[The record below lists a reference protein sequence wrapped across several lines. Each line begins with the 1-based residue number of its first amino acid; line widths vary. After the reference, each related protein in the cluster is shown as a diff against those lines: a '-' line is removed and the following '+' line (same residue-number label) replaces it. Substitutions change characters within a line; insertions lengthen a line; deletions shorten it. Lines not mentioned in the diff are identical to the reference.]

1 MNMNNRRVILNSI
14 NTNMDILYIIQSKLA
29 KHLNI
34 GLIPIVIEEMEED
47 SRYYIKSDYIAISS
61 ATTHNV
67 VELVKCLIH
76 EYRHYYQKQCITNNS
91 LVEKDELLYKWSN
104 DFKTIYK
111 SEEERMCSSIEIDS
125 YAFTKYI
132 LNKWF
137 DIKYTHYN
145 KTYDDVLNAYIR
157 KYLI

>member
-1 MNMNNRRVILNSI
+1 MFNH
-14 NTNMDILYIIQSKLA
+14 LYLIQSKLA

-34 GLIPIVIEEMEED
+34 DLIPIVIEEMEED

-104 DFKTIYK
+104 DFKTLYK

-137 DIKYTHYN
+137 NVNYIHYN
-145 KTYDDVLNAYIR
+145 KTYDDILNAYIR

>member
-1 MNMNNRRVILNSI
+1 MTMNNKRVKLNSI
-14 NTNMDILYIIQSKLA
+14 NTNMDILYLIQSKLA

-34 GLIPIVIEEMEED
+34 DLIPIVIEEIEEE

-91 LVEKDELLYKWSN
+91 LVEKDELLNKWSN
-104 DFKTIYK
+104 DFKTFYK

-137 DIKYTHYN
+137 NVNYIHYN
-145 KTYDDVLNAYIR
+145 KTYDDILNAYIR